1 MHQPPQPPSPPQ
13 APHPPTHAPV
23 DYGRIMGLLRQLISR
38 TGPDGTIKRSDLELL
53 ASDDDAPV
61 SLVYAAAGMHP
72 GLRFVREHE
81 IAFGICTGKCQM
93 WGGFDLLDLLLER
106 ADARI
111 GADKPSFDVVPQG
124 CLNLCDHP
132 PSAVV
137 ATPDGVAG
145 LPRCTAADVD
155 EAIGMILDGE
165 GDDTA

>member
-1 MHQPPQPPSPPQ
+1 MHDPSQPPTTPQ
-13 APHPPTHAPV
+13 APAPPTYPPV
-23 DYGRIMGLLRQLISR
+23 DYGQIMALLRQLMTR
-38 TGPDGTIKRSDLELL
+38 AGPGGTIKRQDLELL
-53 ASDDDAPV
+53 ASDEDVPV
-61 SLVYAAAGMHP
+61 ALVYAAAGMNP

-93 WGGFDLLDLLLER
+93 WGAFDLLGMLLER

-111 GADKPSFDVVPQG
+111 AADRPSFDIVPQG

-132 PSAVV
+132 PAVVV

-155 EAIGMILDGE
+155 EAIATVLDGQDAE
-165 GDDTA
+165 